1 MNLLIV
7 DWLGKVNKLYIPGA
21 TAVGIVFK
29 DGVILGA
36 DKRFAY
42 GNFIMSR
49 SSKKVFMINN
59 NVGAACAGMISDM
72 QSLIK
77 RVQAEAKLRELEIR
91 RPVPPN
97 SIAKFMSAVMFNE
110 RLYPLLTQ
118 VIVGGVDGTP
128 SVYVLDPLGS
138 VIPDEYAAV
147 GSGTEI
153 AIGIIESEYKK
164 EINEESAVNLVIK
177 ALKSAMQRD
186 AASGDGIDLLIIKSD
201 GTRQE
206 EIKL

>member
-1 MNLLIV
+1 M
-7 DWLGKVNKLYIPGA
+7 DWLGKVNRLYIPGA
-21 TAVGIVFK
+21 TAVGIIFK

-72 QSLIK
+72 QTLIK

-97 SIAKFMSAVMFNE
+97 SVAKFMSAIMFNE

-138 VIPDEYAAV
+138 IIPDEYAAV

-153 AIGIIESEYKK
+153 AIGIVESEYKK
-164 EINEESAVNLVIK
+164 DMNEESAVKLAIK

-186 AASGDGIDLLIIKSD
+186 AASGDGIDLLIINSKE
-201 GTRQE
+201 TRQE

>member
-1 MNLLIV
+1 MNR
-7 DWLGKVNKLYIPGA
+7 LYIPGA

-49 SSKKVFMINN
+49 NSKKVFMINN

-72 QSLIK
+72 QTLIK
-77 RVQAEAKLRELEIR
+77 RVEAEAKIRELEIR

-97 SIAKFMSAVMFNE
+97 SVAKFMSAIMFNE

-118 VIVGGVDGTP
+118 VIVGGVDGVP

-138 VIPDEYAAV
+138 IIPDEYAAV

-153 AIGIIESEYKK
+153 AIGVIESEYKK
-164 EINEESAVNLVIK
+164 DMDEESAVKLTVK
-177 ALKSAMQRD
+177 SLKSAMLRD
-186 AASGDGIDLLIIKSD
+186 AASGDGIDLLIIKSNE
-201 GTRQE
+201 TRQE

>member
-1 MNLLIV
+1 
-7 DWLGKVNKLYIPGA
+7 VNKLYLPGA
-21 TAVGIVFK
+21 TALGVVFK
-29 DGVILGA
+29 DGVVLGA

-42 GNFIMSR
+42 GNFILSR
-49 SSKKVFMINN
+49 SSKKVFLISD

-72 QSLIK
+72 QVLIK
-77 RVQAEAKLRELEIR
+77 RVSAEVKLRELEIK
-91 RPVPPN
+91 RPVSPN
-97 SIAKFMSAVMFNE
+97 SVAKFMSAVMFSE

-118 VIVGGVDGTP
+118 VIIGGVDGNP
-128 SVYVLDPLGS
+128 AVYVLDPLGS
-138 VIPDEYAAV
+138 IIPDDYATV

-164 EINEESAVNLVIK
+164 DMDEDSAVKLAVK

-186 AASGDGIDLLIIKSD
+186 AASGDGIDLLVIKANE
-201 GTRQE
+201 TRQQ

>member
-1 MNLLIV
+1 
-7 DWLGKVNKLYIPGA
+7 LYIPGA
-21 TAVGIVFK
+21 TALGIVFK
-29 DGVILGA
+29 DGVVLGA

-42 GNFIMSR
+42 GNFLLSR
-49 SSKKVFMINN
+49 SSKKVFLISN

-72 QSLIK
+72 QNLIK
-77 RVQAEAKLRELEIR
+77 RVTVEIKLRELEIK

-97 SIAKFMSAVMFNE
+97 SVAKLMSVIMFSE

-118 VIVGGVDGTP
+118 VIVGGVDEKP

-138 VIPDEYAAV
+138 IIPDEYATV

-164 EINEESAVNLVIK
+164 GMDEKAATELAIK
-177 ALKSAMQRD
+177 ALKAAMQRD
-186 AASGDGIDLLIIKSD
+186 IASGDGIDLLIIKSNESKE
-201 GTRQE
+201 Q
-206 EIKL
+206 EIKLQ

>member
-1 MNLLIV
+1 V
-7 DWLGKVNKLYIPGA
+7 VWLGKVNRLYIPGA

-49 SSKKVFMINN
+49 NSKKVFMINN

-72 QSLIK
+72 QTLIK
-77 RVQAEAKLRELEIR
+77 RVEVEVKIRELEIR

-97 SIAKFMSAVMFNE
+97 SVAKFMSAVMFNE

-118 VIVGGVDGTP
+118 VIVGGVDGVP

-138 VIPDEYAAV
+138 IIPDEYATV

-164 EINEESAVNLVIK
+164 DMDEESAVKLAVK
-177 ALKSAMQRD
+177 SLKSAMQRD
-186 AASGDGIDLLIIKSD
+186 AASGDGIDLLIIKSNE
-201 GTRQE
+201 TRQE

>member
-1 MNLLIV
+1 V
-7 DWLGKVNKLYIPGA
+7 VWLGKVNKLYIPGA

-49 SSKKVFMINN
+49 NSKKVFMINN

-91 RPVPPN
+91 RPLPPN

-138 VIPDEYAAV
+138 IIPDEYATV

-164 EINEESAVNLVIK
+164 EMNEEQAVNLVTK

>member
-1 MNLLIV
+1 MSR
-7 DWLGKVNKLYIPGA
+7 LYLPGA
-21 TAVGIVFK
+21 TALGITFK
-29 DGVILGA
+29 DGVVLAA

-42 GNFIMSR
+42 GNFILSR
-49 SSKKVFMINN
+49 NSKKVFLIND

-72 QSLIK
+72 QNLIR
-77 RVQAEAKLRELEIR
+77 RVSAEAKLRELEVR

-97 SIAKFMSAVMFNE
+97 AVAKLMSSIMFSE

-118 VIVGGVDGTP
+118 VIVGGVDGSP
-128 SVYVLDPLGS
+128 AVYVLDPLGS
-138 VIPDEYAAV
+138 IIPDEYATI

-164 EINEESAVNLVIK
+164 DMDEDSAVKLAIK

-186 AASGDGIDLLIIKSD
+186 AASGDGIDLLIMKANEVK
-201 GTRQE
+201 E
-206 EIKL
+206 ESMKL

>member
-1 MNLLIV
+1 V
-7 DWLGKVNKLYIPGA
+7 SRLYLPGA
-21 TAVGIVFK
+21 TALGITFK
-29 DGVILGA
+29 DGVVLAA

-42 GNFIMSR
+42 GNFILSR
-49 SSKKVFMINN
+49 SSKKVFLIND

-72 QSLIK
+72 QNLIR
-77 RVQAEAKLRELEIR
+77 RVSAEAKLRELEVR

-97 SIAKFMSAVMFNE
+97 AVAKLMSSIMFSE

-118 VIVGGVDGTP
+118 VIVGGVDGSP
-128 SVYVLDPLGS
+128 AVYVLDPLGS
-138 VIPDEYAAV
+138 IIPDEYATI

-164 EINEESAVNLVIK
+164 DMDEDSAVKLAIK

-186 AASGDGIDLLIIKSD
+186 AASGDGIDLLIMKANEVK
-201 GTRQE
+201 E
-206 EIKL
+206 ESMKL

>member
-1 MNLLIV
+1 MSR
-7 DWLGKVNKLYIPGA
+7 LYLPGA
-21 TAVGIVFK
+21 TALGITFK
-29 DGVILGA
+29 DGVVLAA

-42 GNFIMSR
+42 GNFILSR
-49 SSKKVFMINN
+49 NSKKVFLIND

-72 QSLIK
+72 QNLIR
-77 RVQAEAKLRELEIR
+77 RVSAEAKLRELEVR

-97 SIAKFMSAVMFNE
+97 TVAKLMSSIMFSE

-118 VIVGGVDGTP
+118 VIVGGVDGSP
-128 SVYVLDPLGS
+128 AVYVLDPLGS
-138 VIPDEYAAV
+138 IIPDEYATI

-164 EINEESAVNLVIK
+164 DMDEDSAVKLAIK

-186 AASGDGIDLLIIKSD
+186 AASGDGIDLLIMK
-201 GTRQE
+201 TNEVKE
-206 EIKL
+206 ESMKL

>member
-1 MNLLIV
+1 MV
-7 DWLGKVNKLYIPGA
+7 WLGKVNRLYIPGA

-49 SSKKVFMINN
+49 RSKKVFMINN

-72 QSLIK
+72 QTLIK

-97 SIAKFMSAVMFNE
+97 SVAKFMSAIMFNE

-128 SVYVLDPLGS
+128 SIYVLDPLGS
-138 VIPDEYAAV
+138 IIPDEYATV

-164 EINEESAVNLVIK
+164 DMNEESAINLVIK

-186 AASGDGIDLLIIKSD
+186 AASGDGIDLLIIKSNE
-201 GTRQE
+201 TRQE

>member
-1 MNLLIV
+1 V
-7 DWLGKVNKLYIPGA
+7 SRLYLPGA
-21 TAVGIVFK
+21 TALGITFK
-29 DGVILGA
+29 DGVVLAA

-42 GNFIMSR
+42 GNFILSR
-49 SSKKVFMINN
+49 RSKKVFLINN

-72 QSLIK
+72 QNLIR
-77 RVQAEAKLRELEIR
+77 RVSAEAKLRELEVR

-97 SIAKFMSAVMFNE
+97 AVAKLMSSIMFSE

-118 VIVGGVDGTP
+118 VIVGGVDGSP
-128 SVYVLDPLGS
+128 AVYVLDPLGS
-138 VIPDEYAAV
+138 IIPDEYATV

-164 EINEESAVNLVIK
+164 DMDEDSAVKLAIK

-186 AASGDGIDLLIIKSD
+186 AASGDGIDLLIMKTNECPRILLNFV
-201 GTRQE
+201 R
-206 EIKL
+206 

>member
-1 MNLLIV
+1 
-7 DWLGKVNKLYIPGA
+7 LYIPGA
-21 TAVGIVFK
+21 TALGIVFK
-29 DGVILGA
+29 DGVVLGA

-42 GNFIMSR
+42 GNFLLSR
-49 SSKKVFMINN
+49 SSKKVFLISN

-72 QSLIK
+72 QNLIK
-77 RVQAEAKLRELEIR
+77 RVTVEIKLRELEIK

-97 SIAKFMSAVMFNE
+97 SVAKLMSVIMFSE

-118 VIVGGVDGTP
+118 VIVGGVDEKP

-138 VIPDEYAAV
+138 IIPDEYATV

-164 EINEESAVNLVIK
+164 GMDEKAATELAIK
-177 ALKSAMQRD
+177 ALKAAMQRD
-186 AASGDGIDLLIIKSD
+186 IASGDGIDLLIIKSNES
-201 GTRQE
+201 REQ
-206 EIKL
+206 EIKFQ

>member
-1 MNLLIV
+1 MV
-7 DWLGKVNKLYIPGA
+7 WLGKVNRLYIPGA

-49 SSKKVFMINN
+49 NSKKVFMINN

-72 QSLIK
+72 QTLIK
-77 RVQAEAKLRELEIR
+77 RVEVEVKIRELEIR

-97 SIAKFMSAVMFNE
+97 SVAKFMSAIMFNE

-118 VIVGGVDGTP
+118 VIVGGVDGVP

-138 VIPDEYAAV
+138 IIPDEYATV

-164 EINEESAVNLVIK
+164 DMDEESAVKLAVK
-177 ALKSAMQRD
+177 SLKSAMQRD
-186 AASGDGIDLLIIKSD
+186 AASGDGIDLLIIKSNE
-201 GTRQE
+201 TRQE

>member
-1 MNLLIV
+1 V
-7 DWLGKVNKLYIPGA
+7 DWLGKVNRLYIPGA

-49 SSKKVFMINN
+49 NSKKVFMINN

-72 QSLIK
+72 QTLIK
-77 RVQAEAKLRELEIR
+77 RVEVEVKIRELEIR

-97 SIAKFMSAVMFNE
+97 SVAKFMSAVMFNE

-118 VIVGGVDGTP
+118 VIVGGVDGVP

-138 VIPDEYAAV
+138 IIPDEYATV

-164 EINEESAVNLVIK
+164 DMDEESAVKLAVK
-177 ALKSAMQRD
+177 SLKSAMQRD
-186 AASGDGIDLLIIKSD
+186 AASGDGIDLLIIKSNE
-201 GTRQE
+201 TRQE

>member
-1 MNLLIV
+1 
-7 DWLGKVNKLYIPGA
+7 LYIPGA
-21 TAVGIVFK
+21 TALGIVFK
-29 DGVILGA
+29 DGVVLGA

-42 GNFIMSR
+42 GNFLLSR
-49 SSKKVFMINN
+49 SSKKVFLITN

-72 QSLIK
+72 QNLIK
-77 RVQAEAKLRELEIR
+77 RVTVEIKLRELEIK

-97 SIAKFMSAVMFNE
+97 SVAKLMSVIMFSE

-118 VIVGGVDGTP
+118 VIVGGIDERP

-138 VIPDEYAAV
+138 IIPDEYATV

-164 EINEESAVNLVIK
+164 GMDEKAATELAIK
-177 ALKSAMQRD
+177 ALKAAMQRD
-186 AASGDGIDLLIIKSD
+186 IASGDGIDLLIIKSNESKE
-201 GTRQE
+201 Q
-206 EIKL
+206 EIKFQ

>member
-1 MNLLIV
+1 M
-7 DWLGKVNKLYIPGA
+7 DWLGKVNRLYIPGA

-49 SSKKVFMINN
+49 NSKKVFMINS

-72 QSLIK
+72 QTLIK
-77 RVQAEAKLRELEIR
+77 RVEAEAKIRELEIR

-97 SIAKFMSAVMFNE
+97 SVAKFMSAIMFNE

-118 VIVGGVDGTP
+118 VIVGGVDGVP

-138 VIPDEYAAV
+138 IIPDEYAAV

-153 AIGIIESEYKK
+153 AIGVIESEYKK
-164 EINEESAVNLVIK
+164 DMDEESAVKLAVK
-177 ALKSAMQRD
+177 SLKSAMLRD
-186 AASGDGIDLLIIKSD
+186 AASGDGIDLLIIKSNE
-201 GTRQE
+201 TRQE

>member
-1 MNLLIV
+1 M
-7 DWLGKVNKLYIPGA
+7 DWLGKVNRLYIPGA

-49 SSKKVFMINN
+49 NSKKVFMINS

-72 QSLIK
+72 QTLIK
-77 RVQAEAKLRELEIR
+77 RVEAEAKIRELEIR

-97 SIAKFMSAVMFNE
+97 SVAKFMSAIMFNE

-118 VIVGGVDGTP
+118 VIVGGVDGVP

-138 VIPDEYAAV
+138 IIPDEYAAV

-153 AIGIIESEYKK
+153 AIGVIESEYKK
-164 EINEESAVNLVIK
+164 DMDEESAVKLTVK
-177 ALKSAMQRD
+177 SLKSAMLRD
-186 AASGDGIDLLIIKSD
+186 AASGDGIDLLIIKSNE
-201 GTRQE
+201 TRQE

>member
-1 MNLLIV
+1 V
-7 DWLGKVNKLYIPGA
+7 DWLGKVNRLYIPGA

-49 SSKKVFMINN
+49 NSKKVFMINS

-72 QSLIK
+72 QTLIK
-77 RVQAEAKLRELEIR
+77 RVEAEAKIRELEIR

-97 SIAKFMSAVMFNE
+97 SVAKFMSAVMFNE

-118 VIVGGVDGTP
+118 VIVGGVDGVP

-138 VIPDEYAAV
+138 IIPDEYAAV

-153 AIGIIESEYKK
+153 AIGVIESEYKK
-164 EINEESAVNLVIK
+164 DMDEESAVKLTVK
-177 ALKSAMQRD
+177 SLKSAMLRD
-186 AASGDGIDLLIIKSD
+186 AASGDGIDLLIIKSNE
-201 GTRQE
+201 TRQE

>member
-1 MNLLIV
+1 
-7 DWLGKVNKLYIPGA
+7 VNKLYLPGA
-21 TAVGIVFK
+21 TALGVVFK
-29 DGVILGA
+29 DGVVLGA

-42 GNFIMSR
+42 GNFILSR
-49 SSKKVFMINN
+49 SSKKVFLISD

-72 QSLIK
+72 QVLIK
-77 RVQAEAKLRELEIR
+77 RVSAEVKLRELEIK
-91 RPVPPN
+91 RPVSPN
-97 SIAKFMSAVMFNE
+97 SVAKFMSAVMFSE

-118 VIVGGVDGTP
+118 VIIGGVDGSP
-128 SVYVLDPLGS
+128 AVYVLDPLGS
-138 VIPDEYAAV
+138 IIPDDYATV

-164 EINEESAVNLVIK
+164 DMDEDSAVKLAVK

-186 AASGDGIDLLIIKSD
+186 AASGDGIDLLVIKANE
-201 GTRQE
+201 TRQQ

>member
-1 MNLLIV
+1 MSR
-7 DWLGKVNKLYIPGA
+7 LYLPGA
-21 TAVGIVFK
+21 TALGITFK
-29 DGVILGA
+29 DGVVLAA

-42 GNFIMSR
+42 GNFILSR
-49 SSKKVFMINN
+49 SSKKVFLINN

-72 QSLIK
+72 QNLIR
-77 RVQAEAKLRELEIR
+77 RVSAEAKLRELEVR

-97 SIAKFMSAVMFNE
+97 AVAKLMSSIMFSE

-118 VIVGGVDGTP
+118 VIVGGVDGSP
-128 SVYVLDPLGS
+128 AVYVLDPLGS
-138 VIPDEYAAV
+138 IIPDEYATV

-164 EINEESAVNLVIK
+164 DMDEDSAVKLAIK

-186 AASGDGIDLLIIKSD
+186 AASGDGIDLLIMK
-201 GTRQE
+201 TNEVKE
-206 EIKL
+206 ESMKL

>member
-1 MNLLIV
+1 M
-7 DWLGKVNKLYIPGA
+7 NKLYLPGA
-21 TAVGIVFK
+21 TALGVVFK
-29 DGVILGA
+29 DGVVLGA

-42 GNFIMSR
+42 GNFILSR
-49 SSKKVFMINN
+49 SSKKVFLISD

-72 QSLIK
+72 QVLIK
-77 RVQAEAKLRELEIR
+77 RVSAEVKLRELEIK
-91 RPVPPN
+91 RPVSPN
-97 SIAKFMSAVMFNE
+97 SVAKFMSAVMFSE

-118 VIVGGVDGTP
+118 VIIGGVDGSP
-128 SVYVLDPLGS
+128 AVYVLDPLGS
-138 VIPDEYAAV
+138 IIPDDYATV

-164 EINEESAVNLVIK
+164 DMDEDSAVKLAVK

-186 AASGDGIDLLIIKSD
+186 AASGDGIDLLVIKANE
-201 GTRQE
+201 TRQQ

>member
-1 MNLLIV
+1 MSR
-7 DWLGKVNKLYIPGA
+7 LYLPGA
-21 TAVGIVFK
+21 TALGITFK
-29 DGVILGA
+29 DGVVLGA

-42 GNFIMSR
+42 GNFILSR
-49 SSKKVFMINN
+49 NSKKVFLIND

-72 QSLIK
+72 QNLIR
-77 RVQAEAKLRELEIR
+77 RVSAEAKLRELEVR

-97 SIAKFMSAVMFNE
+97 AVAKLMSSIMFSE

-118 VIVGGVDGTP
+118 VIVGGVDGSP
-128 SVYVLDPLGS
+128 AVYVLDPLGS
-138 VIPDEYAAV
+138 IIPDEYATI

-164 EINEESAVNLVIK
+164 DMDEDSAVKLAIK

-186 AASGDGIDLLIIKSD
+186 AASGDGIDLLIMK
-201 GTRQE
+201 TNEVKE
-206 EIKL
+206 ESMKL